1 MSAASDQTASAIT
14 DHKGNAVG
22 VFNAMRDGHWRTLEQ
37 LRFKLSFDMHNNM
50 PVQSVSA
57 RLRDLRKDSFGGHEV
72 KRRATDVRGLFE
84 YRLVVSK

>member
-14 DHKGNAVG
+14 DHKGNSLA
-22 VFNAMRDGHWRTLEQ
+22 VFNAMRDGRWRTLAC
-37 LRFKLSFDMHNNM
+37 LLTKLMCIGTNI

-84 YRLVVSK
+84 YRLVVRK